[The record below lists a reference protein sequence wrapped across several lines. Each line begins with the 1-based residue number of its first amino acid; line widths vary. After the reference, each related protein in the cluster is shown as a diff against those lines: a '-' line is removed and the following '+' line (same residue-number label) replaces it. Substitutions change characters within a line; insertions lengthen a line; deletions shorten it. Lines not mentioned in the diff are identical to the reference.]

1 MEQEKSQRKKTLGEE
16 GMIDHPSS
24 QDYIEKFP
32 LRDETE
38 GEEFDLLIRK
48 NLK

>member
-32 LRDETE
+32 LRDKTE
-38 GEEFDLLIRK
+38 
-48 NLK
+48 